1 MGIID
6 NFKDKF
12 KKAADTAD
20 EEYTE
25 ENYNESNESYD
36 SYDSYDYDNNN
47 DFGTSD
53 SDDFNSFSYD
63 YDFAS
68 SPSYSSQFS
77 KSSQQNEKTNLYRL
91 DNTSN
96 KPASKVS
103 KVVYFVLEDAED
115 ARGIAD
121 CMIKKDTIILADLSN
136 LSASESS
143 MVLNFLDGVRYICKS
158 NIENIKNIHLIVP
171 DTIELTGDFL
181 DQVGPNVFSD

>member
-1 MGIID
+1 MGIFD
-6 NFKDKF
+6 NIVNKV
-12 KKAADTAD
+12 KKATEAED
-20 EEYTE
+20 EEYIND
-25 ENYNESNESYD
+25 NYSNESYD
-36 SYDSYDYDNNN
+36 SYDSQDYGDNDDYQSSDND
-47 DFGTSD
+47 DFG
-53 SDDFNSFSYD
+53 SFSYD
-63 YDFAS
+63 YDFKS
-68 SPSYSSQFS
+68 SPSYSNPFS
-77 KSSQQNEKTNLYRL
+77 SSAPQNEKTNLYRL

-96 KPASKVS
+96 STSSKVS

-136 LSASESS
+136 LSAAESS